1 MTSNY
6 YCKMRNKEIER
17 ICFRLSREVE
27 NLSNRKSC
35 FLDEKL
41 EAIEEAFYE
50 ILSEEMDLEEDYV
63 ESEEGT

>member
-1 MTSNY
+1 
-6 YCKMRNKEIER
+6 MRNKEIER